1 MLLVSLMDFVGVR
14 YPKANELLQGRQ
26 NELRQQK
33 GSCTKSDANSC
44 PNFSSRPRGAC
55 VGLFIGRSMVL
66 LQYHE
71 CP

>member
-1 MLLVSLMDFVGVR
+1 MLLVLLMDFVRVR

-44 PNFSSRPRGAC
+44 PNFSSRLCGFIYRE
-55 VGLFIGRSMVL
+55 VKGLITI
-66 LQYHE
+66 
-71 CP
+71 P